1 MTQSKIF
8 AEVKA
13 CLHLAIPLA
22 GAQLAQASTSFV
34 DVVMMGWL
42 GSQYI
47 AAGGLGG
54 SAFAAMLYSSAAVMS
69 AVSPLVAQAWG
80 GGQFSKIG
88 HTVQQGLWLAA
99 AIALP
104 VTLLLWNSG
113 TFLKFLGQEP
123 ATVALTEEYLR
134 AIALGFFP
142 GLAFA
147 VLRSFVAAMA
157 RPRPIVVIIICGTL
171 VNVGLNYV
179 LMFGRLGF
187 PALGLTGIGCAS
199 SVSLWFNFFALSAY
213 ILSQPQ
219 LRQYQVF
226 SNLRRVHGSVMR
238 ELVRVG
244 VPIGLL
250 TAMETGLFTVT
261 TFLMGTLGS
270 TTLAAHQIALQT
282 ASLTFMVPMGV
293 AMATTVRVGQLI
305 GQENPSGAKLAGYV
319 GISLGAGCMAVM
331 GMVMWLMPQTI
342 VSLYLDVHD
351 PANDAVVTLAASLLG
366 IAALFQLADGVQVC
380 AVGALRGLKDTF
392 IPMVIGIVAY
402 WGIGL
407 TSGYLLGIRL
417 GYGGVGLWAGLAIAL
432 AAAAAILTWRFSRFG
447 KTY

>member
-13 CLHLAIPLA
+13 CLQLAIPLA

-54 SAFAAMLYSSAAVMS
+54 SAFGAMLYSSAAVMS

-80 GGQFSKIG
+80 GGQPDKIG
-88 HTVQQGLWLAA
+88 NTVRQGLWLAV

-104 VTLLLWNSG
+104 VTLLLWNSS

-123 ATVALTEEYLR
+123 ATVALTQEYLR

-147 VLRSFVAAMA
+147 VLRSFVAAMS
-157 RPRPIVVIIICGTL
+157 RPRPIVVIILCGTL
-171 VNVGLNYV
+171 VNVVLNYV
-179 LMFGRLGF
+179 LMFGKLGF

-199 SVSLWFNFFALSAY
+199 SISLWFNLFALSAY

-219 LRQYQVF
+219 FRQYQVF
-226 SNLRRVHGSVMR
+226 SNLRQLQGGVMR
-238 ELVRVG
+238 ELVWVG

-305 GQENPSGAKLAGYV
+305 GQGNPPGAKLAGYV
-319 GISLGAGCMAVM
+319 GITLGASCMAVM
-331 GMVMWLMPQTI
+331 GAAMWLMPRTI
-342 VSLYLDVHD
+342 VSLYLDIHN
-351 PANDAVVTLAASLLG
+351 PANQSVVTLAASFLG

-392 IPMVIGIVAY
+392 VPMVIGIVAY

-432 AAAAAILTWRFSRFG
+432 AAAAAILTWRFSGFG
-447 KTY
+447 KT